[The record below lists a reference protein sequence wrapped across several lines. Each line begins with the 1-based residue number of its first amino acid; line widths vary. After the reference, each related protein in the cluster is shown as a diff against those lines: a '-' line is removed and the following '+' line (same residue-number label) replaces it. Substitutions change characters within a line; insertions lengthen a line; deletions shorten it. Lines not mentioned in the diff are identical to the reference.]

1 MLLKLQLVFFC
12 YLLLL
17 IFFIK
22 NNTEG
27 PSKPPDDKCE
37 TYINNLIRNQP
48 QWHVALWFAIPTSLL
63 LFFIYYFV
71 VRNNNCKFSYL
82 SLIFVFTLL
91 LSIIF
96 VSKYYTLNYFTQH
109 YIAWWYSVNG
119 YSKQIYKKCPKQN
132 KYSWINESKFI

>member
-1 MLLKLQLVFFC
+1 MKYIVEIVVSIILLVVISCFL
-12 YLLLL
+12 YMS
-17 IFFIK
+17 IK
-22 NNTEG
+22 FNTGG

-37 TYINNLIRNQP
+37 KYINNLLRNQP

-91 LSIIF
+91 FSIIF
-96 VSKYYTLNYFTQH
+96 TSNYFLLNLFSQH
-109 YIAWWYSVNG
+109 YVGWWFSSNG
-119 YSKQIYKKCPKQN
+119 HSK
-132 KYSWINESKFI
+132 